1 MTDHRLRGLVLA
13 DFFFWRSS
21 ETGHESGENV
31 FNLPLP
37 HCTTAATYRQ
47 EFEKVISKLDAFAP
61 QFLFL
66 SSGYSSTFIHARTH
80 HRTH

>member
-1 MTDHRLRGLVLA
+1 LLTFL
-13 DFFFWRSS
+13 SS
-21 ETGHESGENV
+21 ETGHESGGNV

-47 EFEKVISKLDAFAP
+47 EFEKVVRKLDAFAP

-66 SSGYSSTFIHARTH
+66 SSGYSSIFIHARTCTTAH
-80 HRTH
+80 AHI